1 MARLK
6 KRRSKWYARI
16 RIWDNNIRKEREIQI
31 PLNTKSRV
39 AALERLSFIN
49 QYESDLRN
57 GLSFTFPWENTGG
70 QLNLKRFTINDAINE
85 WMERRLKIGVRAST
99 LEINQ
104 NGLDHFTDAVGGSCP
119 LEAVTVKKIDAF
131 VDYLQFKGLS
141 VSSINMHLRTVKAML
156 RYYWKRERLDRVP
169 LIEQLKQEENNP
181 IYITDNEFQSIMEL
195 DWLDQF
201 YKRVFYFYRETGCR
215 IREPFISKLDGNWLD
230 IPNLSKGK
238 KPRNLELAASVK
250 KIFTELSAWLG
261 SGYGSTL
268 VDPADHISKKFK
280 QALRSIG
287 ADESKRFHSLRHT
300 FAVRRIVEKV
310 PIFKIQKMMGHSSIA
325 TTEGYLKLDLKR
337 LERDFPTIV
346 YNPSKSAFR
355 DTDFRD
361 TDVKYL
367 EVTESRMI
375 N

>member
-57 GLSFTFPWENTGG
+57 GLSFTFPWESTGG
-70 QLNLKRFTINDAINE
+70 QLNLKRFTINNAINE

-361 TDVKYL
+361 TDDKYL
-367 EVTESRMI
+367 AVTESRMI